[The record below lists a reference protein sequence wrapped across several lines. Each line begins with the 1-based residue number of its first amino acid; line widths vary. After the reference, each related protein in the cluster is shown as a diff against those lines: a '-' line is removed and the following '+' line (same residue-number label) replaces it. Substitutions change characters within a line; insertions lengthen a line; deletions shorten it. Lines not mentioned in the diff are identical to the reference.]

1 MKKSYMQKRSASTET
16 NWHIS
21 DHNKDA
27 DSAAL
32 RILLAGPVPTPIGG
46 ISIHIRRL
54 SSWLS
59 TQGIMV
65 DLVDETR
72 HKKNG
77 IYNIRSMGFLSYLRY
92 LKRCNVA
99 HIHSSVHVFRIFHII
114 MCRLFGLRVIVTIH
128 SWRPGDLITPI
139 NRIFLKLAH
148 KVVLVR
154 EQIND
159 YLKLRNYHVFPAFLP
174 PTTCR
179 KDLPEDIQTFI
190 GKVRTRGYFLLCAN
204 AYEMIEYNGQDLYGL
219 DLCVELMDLFTSK
232 SDVEAAFVF
241 VVSCDAKS
249 NQLYANAQK
258 LIKERGLENR
268 FFLYNKSVDFITLMK
283 QCDLVLRPTNTDGD
297 ALTIREALYFDIPV
311 IASDIVQRPPGTIL
325 FRNRDVKDLMHRTV
339 DVLKGG
345 VCRNCAPAKTD
356 FDSYFHKYLDLYL
369 EALNPERYTM
379 CSRSVAER

>member
-1 MKKSYMQKRSASTET
+1 MQKRSASTKMS
-16 NWHIS
+16 WHIS
-21 DHNKDA
+21 DCSKDEHGA
-27 DSAAL
+27 EL
-32 RILLAGPVPTPIGG
+32 RILLAGPFPTPVGG
-46 ISIHIRRL
+46 VSVHVHRL

-59 TQGIMV
+59 AQGIKV
-65 DLVDETR
+65 DLVDETK
-72 HKKNG
+72 HKKKG
-77 IYNIRSMGFLSYLRY
+77 VYNIRSMRFLSYLRY
-92 LKRCNVA
+92 LSRCNLA
-99 HIHSSVHVFRIFHII
+99 HIQSSVHVFRIFHIV

-128 SWRPGDLITPI
+128 SWRPGGLITPI

-148 KVVLVR
+148 EVVLVR

-159 YLKLRNYHVFPAFLP
+159 YFKLKNYHVLPAFLP
-174 PTTCR
+174 PVSR
-179 KDLPEDIQTFI
+179 RRDLPEEIQTFI

-219 DLCVELMDLFTSK
+219 DLCVELIDLLTSK

-268 FFLYNKSVDFITLMK
+268 FFLYNKPVDFITLMK

-325 FRNRDVKDLMHRTV
+325 FRNRDVKELMHRTV

-345 VCRNCAPAKTD
+345 TCRTGAPTETD
-356 FDSYFHKYLDLYL
+356 YDSYFHKYVDLYL
-369 EALNPERYTM
+369 EVLDPERHTTS
-379 CSRSVAER
+379 SREVAER

>member
-1 MKKSYMQKRSASTET
+1 MQKRSASTKT
-16 NWHIS
+16 SWHIS
-21 DHNKDA
+21 DCSKDEHGA
-27 DSAAL
+27 EL
-32 RILLAGPVPTPIGG
+32 RILLAGPVPTPVGG
-46 ISIHIRRL
+46 VSVHVHRL

-59 TQGIMV
+59 AQGIKV
-65 DLVDETR
+65 DLVDETK
-72 HKKNG
+72 HKKKG
-77 IYNIRSMGFLSYLRY
+77 VYNIRSMRFLSYLRY
-92 LKRCNVA
+92 LSRCNVA
-99 HIHSSVHVFRIFHII
+99 HIQSSVHVFRIFHIV

-154 EQIND
+154 ERIND
-159 YLKLRNYHVFPAFLP
+159 YFKLKNYHVFPAFLP
-174 PTTCR
+174 PVSCR
-179 KDLPEDIQTFI
+179 RDLPEKIQTFI

-204 AYEMIEYNGQDLYGL
+204 AYEMVEYNGQDLYGL
-219 DLCVELMDLFTSK
+219 DLCVELMDLLTSK

-268 FFLYNKSVDFITLMK
+268 FFLYNKPVDFITLMK

-325 FRNRDVKDLMHRTV
+325 FRNRDVKELMRRTV

-345 VCRNCAPAKTD
+345 ACRTCAPTKTD
-356 FDSYFHKYLDLYL
+356 YNGYFKKYLELYL
-369 EALNPERYTM
+369 GVLNQERYTT
-379 CSRSVAER
+379 RSEEVAER

>member
-1 MKKSYMQKRSASTET
+1 MKKSYMQKRSVSTKT
-16 NWHIS
+16 SWHIS
-21 DHNKDA
+21 DHKRDA
-27 DSAAL
+27 DSASL

-46 ISIHIRRL
+46 ISIHISRL

-59 TQGIMV
+59 AQGIKV
-65 DLVDETR
+65 NLVDETK
-72 HKKNG
+72 HKKKG
-77 IYNIRSMGFLSYLRY
+77 VYNIRSMRFLSYLRY
-92 LKRCNVA
+92 LARCNVA
-99 HIHSSVHVFRIFHII
+99 HIQSSVHLFRIFHII
-114 MCRLFGLRVIVTIH
+114 MCRLLGLRVIVTIH

-190 GKVRTRGYFLLCAN
+190 GTVRTRGYFLLCAN

-219 DLCVELMDLFTSK
+219 DLCVELMVLLTSK

-249 NQLYANAQK
+249 NQLYVNAQK

-268 FFLYNKSVDFITLMK
+268 FCLYNKPLDFITLMK

-325 FRNRDVKDLMHRTV
+325 FRNRDVKELMRRTV

-345 VCRNCAPAKTD
+345 ACRTCAPTKTD
-356 FDSYFHKYLDLYL
+356 YNGYFKKYLELYL
-369 EALNPERYTM
+369 GVLNQERYTT
-379 CSRSVAER
+379 RSEEVAER